1 MQEARMIYRLVATLV
16 LLSAAGA
23 ALAFAVEMDFDA
35 GGLDVLAEP
44 YSQGPVAVVRLINGE
59 AFPVRCRATFRNGP
73 EASRLRQAI
82 VPGGDSATLSWAPK
96 RNVVRLRIEVNCERH
111 E

>member
-1 MQEARMIYRLVATLV
+1 
-16 LLSAAGA
+16 
-23 ALAFAVEMDFDA
+23 
-35 GGLDVLAEP
+35 
-44 YSQGPVAVVRLINGE
+44 
-59 AFPVRCRATFRNGP
+59 
-73 EASRLRQAI
+73 LRQAI